1 MKKIRL
7 TQYPFQP
14 TKDCYV
20 DEDTNYYTYEEG
32 QVILKINDLELSLY
46 KMIRNKV
53 KEFNSKY
60 GTDFQTEASILR
72 YANVKDY
79 PYQKPLKKLND
90 WITNIWVKAREYQ
103 LKVHKQELEF
113 SEEGFFNYLPKLEV

>member
-20 DEDTNYYTYEEG
+20 DEDNNYYTYEEG
-32 QVILKINDLELSLY
+32 QVILKINELELSLY
-46 KMIRNKV
+46 KMIKDKV
-53 KEFNSKY
+53 KEFNDKY

-72 YANVKDY
+72 YSSVKDY
-79 PYQKPLKKLND
+79 PYQKPLKELND

-103 LKVHKQELEF
+103 LKVNKKELEF
-113 SEEGFFNYLPKLEV
+113 SEEGFFNYLPKLEI